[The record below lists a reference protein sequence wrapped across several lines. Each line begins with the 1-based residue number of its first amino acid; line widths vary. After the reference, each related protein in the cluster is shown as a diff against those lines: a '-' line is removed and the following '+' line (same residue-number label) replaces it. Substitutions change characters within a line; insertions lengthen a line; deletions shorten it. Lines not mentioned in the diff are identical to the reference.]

1 MIKYILCAL
10 LLLADRITKIWAVE
24 VLNGKGFVDFIKGFI
39 NFVYVENTGVAF
51 GMFADKIYI
60 MLPITLIVV
69 GICLFIYIKNKGE
82 NSVFDYA
89 ILLIITGAIGNIMDK
104 LTRGFVVDFIN
115 FEFMEFPVFNIAD
128 ICVCTG
134 AALLMIYILFCSD
147 KSKEAE
153 GKTDDTD
160 MW

>member
-10 LLLADRITKIWAVE
+10 LLLLDRLTKIWAIE
-24 VLNGKGFVDFIKGFI
+24 KLNGEGIVDFIKGLI

-51 GMFADKIYI
+51 GMLSDKIYI
-60 MLPITLIVV
+60 MIPITIIVV
-69 GICLFIYIKNKGE
+69 GICIFIYMKNKGE
-82 NSVFDYA
+82 NKVFDYA
-89 ILLIITGAIGNIMDK
+89 MLLIITGAIGNIMDK

-115 FEFMEFPVFNIAD
+115 FEFIDFPVFNIAD
-128 ICVCTG
+128 ICVCAG
-134 AALLMIYILFCSD
+134 AALLMIYIIFCSD

-160 MW
+160 M

>member
-1 MIKYILCAL
+1 MIKYVLCAL
-10 LLLADRITKIWAVE
+10 LLVLDRITKIWAVE
-24 VLNGKGFVDFIKGFI
+24 VLDGKGFVDFIKGLI

-60 MLPITLIVV
+60 MIPVTIIVV

-82 NSVFDYA
+82 NKVFDYA
-89 ILLIITGAIGNIMDK
+89 MLLIITGAIGNIMDK

-115 FEFMEFPVFNIAD
+115 FEFMDFPVFNIAD
-128 ICVCTG
+128 ICVCIG
-134 AALLMIYILFCSD
+134 AALLMIYIIFCSD

-160 MW
+160 M

>member
-10 LLLADRITKIWAVE
+10 LLLSDRLTKIWAVKL
-24 VLNGKGFVDFIKGFI
+24 LNGKGIVGFIKGLI

-51 GMFADKIYI
+51 GMLSDKIYI
-60 MLPITLIVV
+60 MIPITIVVV
-69 GICLFIYIKNKGE
+69 GICMFIYMKNKGE
-82 NSVFDYA
+82 SKVFDYA
-89 ILLIITGAIGNIMDK
+89 MLLIITGAIGNIMDK

-115 FEFMEFPVFNIAD
+115 FEFMDFPVFNIAD

-134 AALLMIYILFCSD
+134 AALLMIYIIFCSD

-160 MW
+160 M